1 MPDDKKSPS
10 TVRRDYRGTRGLI
23 QDAEGARP
31 ANDDGGRRRRPARS
45 EGRRRGTTTEGA
57 RRTRH
62 TGEEGERA
70 YGTPMRTGASERRG
84 NDGNRRRRREN
95 REDY

>member
-1 MPDDKKSPS
+1 MADDKKSPS

-31 ANDDGGRRRRPARS
+31 ASDSGDRRRRRASDSP
-45 EGRRRGTTTEGA
+45 RRRGTTAEGA

-70 YGTPMRTGASERRG
+70 YGTPMRTGASEQE
-84 NDGNRRRRREN
+84 GNRRRRRET
-95 REDY
+95 RRD

>member
-1 MPDDKKSPS
+1 MADDKKAPA

-31 ANDDGGRRRRPARS
+31 ASDSGDRRRRRAS
-45 EGRRRGTTTEGA
+45 EAPRRRGTTAEGA

-62 TGEEGERA
+62 TGSEGERA
-70 YGTPMRTGASERRG
+70 YGTPMRTGASERED
-84 NDGNRRRRREN
+84 NGNRRRRYRET
-95 REDY
+95 RRD

>member
-1 MPDDKKSPS
+1 MADDKKSPS

-31 ANDDGGRRRRPARS
+31 ASDSGDRRRRPARS
-45 EGRRRGTTTEGA
+45 EGRRRGTTAEGA

-62 TGEEGERA
+62 RGEEGEPA
-70 YGTPMRTGASERRG
+70 YGAPMRTGAEE
-84 NDGNRRRRREN
+84 GNRRRQRERR
-95 REDY
+95 RD